1 MRLSISS
8 FSDKIAL
15 NRSGLGKT
23 TSWFLITI
31 LIYVV
36 LVEIFRP
43 KITFFQNQETSNLVG
58 AERFLF
64 NSNSYHSLIVGTSL
78 SARLPHSLL
87 GPGVFNLSLQGGS
100 PLTGLELIR
109 RSHKYPARLLVETN
123 FLYYALDHTF
133 VEYRLN
139 TFSYFTKKYVRAL
152 RHEYQPVN
160 LVGNLYLRYFRRDPR
175 FIREHGLENRAR
187 NLALANTID
196 HKDEFP
202 TAPNFQNSIAI
213 FQQLILELES
223 HGIEIIFFEMP
234 VHKLVAAGKRASIV
248 RQSIYRAFAAKRY
261 KYIDF
266 SGLPDLKTT
275 DGLHLDSRSAALVA
289 KKINYYLESMD
300 SSQLAETSQ

>member
-248 RQSIYRAFAAKRY
+248 RQSIYRA
-261 KYIDF
+261 
-266 SGLPDLKTT
+266 LKTT